1 MAVDHALT
9 RELLSKQAESTC
21 VSRLKVC
28 RYTAWREFNFKTQVK
43 QKFGFFVYY
52 YIKSDGVINIINPNY
67 EMLKNYVIGKK
78 IGIVGIG
85 VSNLPILNLFY
96 KSGAILTAY
105 DKRSKDKIDEKTF
118 DDITKKCKNIFL
130 GDDYL
135 DHLTGQDML
144 VISPGIRPD
153 LPQIESEREKGVV
166 ITSEVKLFFDACNCK
181 IIGITGSD
189 GKTTTTTLIYEML
202 KAGGVSTF
210 IGGNIGTPL
219 ISLLENAYADD
230 VIVAELS
237 SFQLF
242 DLDKSPDIAV
252 ITNITPN
259 HLDWHKSMEEYID
272 SKKNIFVHQLENNK
286 LIVNAENEITNSFD
300 EISKG
305 EVIKFSY
312 NNKTNGAHLVG
323 DKIYYN
329 DTFIMDKSDIILPG
343 EHNVENYLTAIS
355 AVYGIVDEFAIRKV
369 AMNFKG
375 VAHRLEFV
383 REVDG
388 VKYYNDS
395 IASTPT
401 RTTAGLKSY
410 NQKVILIAG
419 GYDKKIPFDGFG
431 EVIKEHVKSIVL
443 VGATSQKLKREIE
456 SAYSE
461 YEKQMPIVMANDFEF
476 AVKSAAAIA
485 REGDIVLLSPACAS
499 FDLFKNFEQRGN
511 KFKEIVNSL

>member
-1 MAVDHALT
+1 M
-9 RELLSKQAESTC
+9 
-21 VSRLKVC
+21 SRLKVC
-28 RYTAWREFNFKTQVK
+28 RYTAWREFYYKTQVK
-43 QKFGFFVYY
+43 QKFDFFIYY
-52 YIKSDGVINIINPNY
+52 YINSDGVVNIINPNY

-78 IGIVGIG
+78 IGIVGMG
-85 VSNLPILNLFY
+85 VSNLPILDLFY
-96 KSGAILTAY
+96 KNGAIITSF
-105 DKRSKDKIDEKTF
+105 DKRTKDKIDEKTF
-118 DDITKKCKNIFL
+118 NEINEKSKKVFL
-130 GDDYL
+130 GEDYL
-135 DHLTGQDML
+135 DHLSGQDMI
-144 VISPGIRPD
+144 VISPGIRHD
-153 LPQIESEREKGVV
+153 LPQIEAEREKGVV

-189 GKTTTTTLIYEML
+189 GKTTTTTLIHEML
-202 KAGGVSTF
+202 KAGGVSSF

-259 HLDWHKSMEEYID
+259 HLDWHKSMDEYVD
-272 SKKNIFVHQLENNK
+272 SKKNIFAYQSEDNRLV
-286 LIVNAENEITNSFD
+286 INAENDITNSF
-300 EISKG
+300 ENVSKG
-305 EVIKFSY
+305 KVVKFSSK
-312 NNKTNGAHLVG
+312 NKTNGAHLVG
-323 DKIYYN
+323 DKIYYD
-329 DTFIMDKSDIILPG
+329 DTFIMNKSDIILPG
-343 EHNVENYLTAIS
+343 DHNVENYLTAIS
-355 AVYGIVDEFAIRKV
+355 AVYGIVDTVAIRKV
-369 AMNFKG
+369 AMNFTG

-383 REVDG
+383 REFEG

-410 NQKVILIAG
+410 KQKVILIAG

-431 EVIKEHVKSIVL
+431 KVIKEHVKSIVL
-443 VGATSQKLKREIE
+443 VGATAQKLKKEIE

-461 YEKQMPIVMANDFEF
+461 YENTLPIVMAKDFEF
-476 AVKSAAAIA
+476 AVKSASAMA

-499 FDLFKNFEQRGN
+499 FDLFKNFEERGN
-511 KFKEIVNSL
+511 KFKAIVNSLWGFK

>member
-1 MAVDHALT
+1 M
-9 RELLSKQAESTC
+9 
-21 VSRLKVC
+21 
-28 RYTAWREFNFKTQVK
+28 
-43 QKFGFFVYY
+43 
-52 YIKSDGVINIINPNY
+52 INPNY

-78 IGIVGIG
+78 IGIVGMG

-96 KSGAILTAY
+96 ENGAILSAY
-105 DKRSKDKIDEKTF
+105 DKRSKEKIDEKTYS
-118 DDITKKCKNIFL
+118 DIEKKCKKVFL
-130 GDDYL
+130 GEDYL
-135 DHLTGQDML
+135 SHLSGQDIL

-153 LPQIESEREKGVV
+153 TPEIVAEQEKGVV

-189 GKTTTTTLIYEML
+189 GKTTTTTLIHEML
-202 KAGGVSTF
+202 KAGGISSF

-230 VIVAELS
+230 IIVAELS

-242 DLDKSPDIAV
+242 NLDKSPDVAI

-259 HLDWHKSMEEYID
+259 HLDWHKSMDEYVD
-272 SKKNIFVHQLENNK
+272 SKKNIFAHQTEDNK
-286 LIVNAENEITNSFD
+286 LIINAENEITNSF
-300 EISKG
+300 ESVSKG
-305 EVIKFSY
+305 DVIKFSY
-312 NNKTNGAHLVG
+312 NKKSNGAHLRG
-323 DKIYYN
+323 DKIYYG

-369 AMNFKG
+369 AMNFTG

-383 REVDG
+383 RNIDG

-410 NQKVILIAG
+410 SEKVILIAG

-431 EVIKEHVKSIVL
+431 KVIKEHVKSIVL

-461 YEKQMPIVMANDFEF
+461 YEDVLPIVMANDFEF
-476 AVKSAAAIA
+476 AVKSAAAMA

-499 FDLFKNFEQRGN
+499 FDLFKNFEERGN
-511 KFKEIVNSL
+511 KFKEIVNSLWGLKWVYLNI